1 MSSDLDMYHRIVGV
15 ERYLEIIEPNPP
27 TCRHHCRFI
36 YQMSLVK
43 YACFLMQS
51 MWSKKKQK
59 KWNTTTTATKEDKK
73 CRFQLK
79 SLKIFVFQIVYDE
92 KHLNEWI

>member
-1 MSSDLDMYHRIVGV
+1 
-15 ERYLEIIEPNPP
+15 
-27 TCRHHCRFI
+27 
-36 YQMSLVK
+36 
-43 YACFLMQS
+43 
-51 MWSKKKQK
+51 MWSKKQK

-73 CRFQLK
+73 CRRFQLK